1 VDCSARAKL
10 ARAEERINA
19 ALARSPKIPIDRA
32 VILGNLAYI
41 NFLRG
46 NEGKARKL
54 LNEALRIGGTAIR
67 KAELKDTTI
76 YPLDQDKGFRAL
88 IRSIG

>member
-1 VDCSARAKL
+1 MTSARSKL
-10 ARAEERINA
+10 ARAEEKINA
-19 ALARSPKIPIDRA
+19 ALERTPRIQIERA
-32 VILGNLAYI
+32 LALGNLSYI
-41 NFLRG
+41 NFLSG

-54 LNEALRIGGTAIR
+54 LSEALRIGDIR
-67 KAELKDTTI
+67 KEELKDTTI